1 MNFIQRVFGRNRY
14 LSENYTPNFQS
25 WEIGQKDPIIVNPDK
40 VEDIYHK
47 SIHLKTVINNI
58 AELVSFGIW
67 KVVDEDGK
75 ELEGQQVIE
84 LLNNPNPLQSGEEFK
99 TSLSIN
105 EDVWSNAYIYKNL
118 IYQSIESGLPKQLW
132 IMKSDWIN
140 VVPTGKFYKQTKIEG
155 IIKHYEF
162 DNGIVQDTFKPKEI
176 IRFKQSGIELL
187 VEPSKI
193 KTLHPQIVNLL
204 ASYDARK
211 VLISERGAIGFISA
225 DNTKGNQVPMSP
237 KEKENLEKQYQKN
250 YGIKKN
256 QRRINFS
263 TAPLKYTPTNFK
275 TKDLLLFEEVD
286 DDYNAIIDAYGYNK
300 NLLSK
305 EKGATFENVKESLKL
320 VMQST
325 VIPRGNKYANTI
337 GNDLKVNAEGK
348 KLILDYSHLPIM
360 QENRKEQ
367 AEVMNLNTDS
377 FEKLMRTEVIEASD
391 KEIKQFLLS
400 LLKS

>member
-1 MNFIQRVFGRNRY
+1 
-14 LSENYTPNFQS
+14 
-25 WEIGQKDPIIVNPDK
+25 
-40 VEDIYHK
+40 
-47 SIHLKTVINNI
+47 
-58 AELVSFGIW
+58 
-67 KVVDEDGK
+67 
-75 ELEGQQVIE
+75 
-84 LLNNPNPLQSGEEFK
+84 
-99 TSLSIN
+99 
-105 EDVWSNAYIYKNL
+105 
-118 IYQSIESGLPKQLW
+118 
-132 IMKSDWIN
+132 MKSDWIN